1 MILVIVEFSV
11 TPENVSDTVAAL
23 EIDAAAARAMKGCVA
38 FRSLSTQG
46 SPDKLVLVEEWEDV
60 ESFEVYKASDAF
72 AAAMATIKPV
82 MVGAPVSRAFEAT
95 LA

>member
-11 TPENVSDTVAAL
+11 AAKNIPNTVAAL
-23 EIDAAAARAMKGCVA
+23 EIDAEAARTMKGCTA
-38 FRSLSTQG
+38 FQSLSTQG
-46 SPDKLVLVEEWEDV
+46 NPDKLVLLEEWEDM
-60 ESFEVYKASDAF
+60 ESFEAYKASDAF

-82 MVGAPVSRAFEAT
+82 MVGAPISRAFEAT

>member
-11 TPENVSDTVAAL
+11 TSENISDTVAAL
-23 EIDAAAARAMKGCVA
+23 EVDAAAARTMKGCAA

-46 SPDKLVLVEEWEDV
+46 NPEKLVLVEEWEDM
-60 ESFEVYKASDAF
+60 ESFEAYKASDAF

-82 MVGAPVSRAFEAT
+82 MVGAPVSRAFDAT